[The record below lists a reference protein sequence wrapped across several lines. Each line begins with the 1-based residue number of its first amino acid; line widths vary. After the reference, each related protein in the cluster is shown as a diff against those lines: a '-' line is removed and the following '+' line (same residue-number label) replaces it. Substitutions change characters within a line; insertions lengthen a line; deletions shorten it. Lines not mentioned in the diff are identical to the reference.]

1 MSMTSYAQVRERVRL
16 LIEGDEIGVTFSTS
30 TLDLLISMGENR
42 VYRNLKSSTMYT
54 VSSALNATSNVLAIP
69 AAVLQLD
76 KVIIDGKAVE
86 VTDLWR
92 VQAHIDNNDTSND
105 TIYCAQRGDNLIF
118 WPEIS
123 DTTNVYLYYYAT
135 PTALATTV
143 NSTYERYPELFLYAA
158 VSESAPFIGEDNRIP
173 IWEGKYNLSLNDAN
187 RLERWKAFGGSAIR
201 IRSR

>member
-1 MSMTSYAQVRERVRL
+1 MTTYAQIRERVRL
-16 LIEGDEIGVTFSTS
+16 LIEGDEIDASFSTS

-54 VSSALNATSNVLAIP
+54 VSAAQNATSNVLAIP
-69 AAVLQLD
+69 SATLSLD

-92 VQAHIDNNDTSND
+92 VQAHIDNGDTATD
-105 TIYCAQRGDNLIF
+105 TIYCAERGDNLIF
-118 WPEIS
+118 WPAIS

-158 VSESAPFIGEDNRIP
+158 VAESAPFLGEDNRIP
-173 IWEGKYNLSLNDAN
+173 IWEGKFKLSLDDAD
-187 RLERWKAFGGSAIR
+187 RLERWRAYSGSAIR